1 MPLEGAHILRKSL
14 GKLQLIES
22 GTNEYS
28 IFNEGSESGWES
40 YTNAAAATFFVN
52 RGSFFDLSG
61 YTREELTTFPMN
73 WDIAED
79 GRVIANVL
87 FDPNIGY
94 LSTLKIW
101 NIISE
106 KPITDDD
113 LDAFGSNYPFYNA
126 PGFLGSNHELRGIVG
141 AQWRE
146 YSWTQGEGTGYVPPN
161 IDSLGARVV
170 NSGTWGLCQATTV
183 RHLYIT
189 IIIQIQ
195 DLTGS
200 AMTSLQYPNT
210 AWSIGVV
217 AGEEKDLVYI
227 ERLRRSWEQ
236 R

>member
-14 GKLQLIES
+14 GKLALQES
-22 GTNEYS
+22 GTNEYAIVKTS
-28 IFNEGSESGWES
+28 SGSGWES
-40 YTNAAAATFFVN
+40 YTNADAATFFVN
-52 RGSFFDLSG
+52 RGSYFDLSA
-61 YTREELTTFPMN
+61 YTLEELTTFPMN

-79 GRVIANVL
+79 GRVVADTQ
-87 FDPNIGY
+87 FDPAVGY

-101 NIISE
+101 QLISE

-113 LDAFGSNYPFYNA
+113 LDAFGGNSPFYDA

-141 AQWRE
+141 ARWRE
-146 YSWTQGEGTGYVPPN
+146 YQWNQGDGIGFTPP
-161 IDSLGARVV
+161 DVQALGARVSS
-170 NSGTWGLCQATTV
+170 SGTWGLCQATTV

-189 IIIQIQ
+189 IIIQIM
-195 DLTGS
+195 DLAG
-200 AMTSLQYPNT
+200 AMPILQYPNT

-217 AGEEKDLVYI
+217 TGQEKDLVYI